1 LVISQWG
8 DGLQK
13 AFFVLGGCHS
23 GMLAF
28 LFLASIFLALTALAN
43 SIGLFGGIIPIVF
56 LAAGI
61 VILALRMPGWSL
73 LLGLP
78 LTIFGT
84 VFLIYTYDEVVRKTF
99 APILPGV
106 TKCSVC
112 GKPTPIS
119 PGTDLEDAVCT
130 SCKREIKEGIK
141 REK

>member
-1 LVISQWG
+1 
-8 DGLQK
+8 
-13 AFFVLGGCHS
+13 
-23 GMLAF
+23 MLAF

-56 LAAGI
+56 LAAGV

-99 APILPGV
+99 VPMPPQI

-112 GKPTPIS
+112 GKPTPVI
-119 PGTDLEDAVCT
+119 PGVPEKDTICAI
-130 SCKREIKEGIK
+130 CKK
-141 REK
+141 RLKGK